1 MKVVASYRRAKFDY
15 EILESIEAGI
25 MLSGP
30 EVKSCRA
37 GHISLTG
44 SYVLLKNSRATVRNM
59 TISPYPYAAHGV
71 GGDPARERELLLKG
85 DELHRLQ
92 SSVDQKGLTLIP
104 LEVRAG
110 KHIKLLIGLCRGKKQ
125 FDKRAS
131 IKKREVDRKLREG
144 REY

>member
-1 MKVVASYRRAKFDY
+1 MKVVAQYRRAKFDY

-25 MLSGP
+25 MLMGH

-37 GHISLTG
+37 GHISLAG
-44 SYVLLKNSRATVRNM
+44 SYVLLRDGRAFARKI
-59 TISPYPYAAHGV
+59 TISPYQYAANSAGH
-71 GGDPARERELLLKG
+71 DPAHDRELLLKREEY
-85 DELHRLQ
+85 DRLQ

-110 KHIKLLIGLCRGKKQ
+110 KYIKVVIGLCRGKKQ

-131 IKKREVDRKLREG
+131 IKKRDTERRIREG
-144 REY
+144 REV